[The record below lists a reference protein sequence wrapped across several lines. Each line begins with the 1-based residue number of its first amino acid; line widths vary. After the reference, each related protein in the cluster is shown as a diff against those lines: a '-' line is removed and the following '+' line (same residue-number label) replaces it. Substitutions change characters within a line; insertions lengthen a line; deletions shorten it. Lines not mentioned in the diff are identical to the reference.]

1 MGEPS
6 GSAAKPTPTEGE
18 SSVSTE
24 QRENLE
30 AVLRQSA
37 FPVGID
43 VSEQRRLLRELTSA
57 QPLPAGVTVT
67 AAALGG
73 VPAAEIT
80 IDGLEPR
87 HVVLYFHGGV
97 YVLGDA
103 FQAADLASQ
112 VGRRTRAKVISVD
125 YRLAPEHPYPAAVDD
140 ALAAYGALLH
150 NGTAPSDIAFAGESA
165 GGGLAIA
172 TLVNAREHGL
182 PLPAAA
188 FVMSPYADLTLAGTT
203 METRR
208 EADPLLSRENL
219 QSRVTDYTSGQD
231 AALGLISPIFADL
244 SGLPPLIIQAG
255 THEVLLDDAVR
266 LARQAA
272 TADVEVTL
280 DITPRVPHVF
290 QTFYPI
296 LDEGAAA
303 LDRAGQFLSAHLAAA
318 ERVTA

>member
-1 MGEPS
+1 V
-6 GSAAKPTPTEGE
+6 SA
-18 SSVSTE
+18 E
-24 QRENLE
+24 QREKLE

-43 VSEQRRLLRELTSA
+43 VNEQRRLLRELASA
-57 QPLPAGVTVT
+57 QPLPADVTVT
-67 AAALGG
+67 AGALGG
-73 VPAAEIT
+73 VPTAEIT
-80 IDGLEPR
+80 IDRIEPR

-103 FQAADLASQ
+103 FQAAGLASQ
-112 VGRRTRAKVISVD
+112 IGRRTRAKVISVD

-140 ALAAYGALLH
+140 ALAAYQALLRG
-150 NGTAPSDIAFAGESA
+150 GTAPSDIAFAGESA
-165 GGGLAIA
+165 GGGLAVA
-172 TLVNAREHGL
+172 ALVNARDHGL

-188 FVMSPYADLTLAGTT
+188 FVMSPYADLTLAGAT
-203 METRR
+203 METKR
-208 EADPLLSRENL
+208 EADVLMSRENL
-219 QSRVTDYTSGQD
+219 QSRVTDYTAGHD

-244 SGLPPLIIQAG
+244 SSLPPLIIQAG
-255 THEVLLDDAVR
+255 SHEVLLDDAVR

-280 DITPRVPHVF
+280 DITPEVPHVF

-296 LDEGAAA
+296 LDEAAAA
-303 LDRAGQFLSAHLAAA
+303 LDRAGQLLSAHLASA